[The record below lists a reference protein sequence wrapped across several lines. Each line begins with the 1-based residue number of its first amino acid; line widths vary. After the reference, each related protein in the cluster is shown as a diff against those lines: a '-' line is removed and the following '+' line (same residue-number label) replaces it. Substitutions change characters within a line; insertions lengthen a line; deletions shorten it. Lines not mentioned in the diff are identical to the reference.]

1 MKGLGRR
8 GGRVSPVVVLE
19 KSPGLFLIALFM
31 RGFWLEVDAQGEV
44 TTARYLHGAR
54 VVSVVKVGLA

>member
-1 MKGLGRR
+1 M
-8 GGRVSPVVVLE
+8 SPVVVLE